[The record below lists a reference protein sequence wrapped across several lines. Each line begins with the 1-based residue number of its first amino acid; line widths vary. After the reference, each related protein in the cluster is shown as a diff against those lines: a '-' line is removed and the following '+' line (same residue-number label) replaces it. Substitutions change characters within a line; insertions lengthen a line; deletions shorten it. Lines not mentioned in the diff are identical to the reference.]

1 MKNGVLR
8 SNGFFNSL
16 DDLDISVIVFLKEL
30 EIKSVSDLSL
40 ENIRDLRESLN
51 NFSILSLSIHFY
63 LSFDV
68 FQNFALESLV
78 LFITNVKGDL
88 VSIKVQVIFQ
98 ILNQLFE

>member
-1 MKNGVLR
+1 
-8 SNGFFNSL
+8 
-16 DDLDISVIVFLKEL
+16 
-30 EIKSVSDLSL
+30 
-40 ENIRDLRESLN
+40 
-51 NFSILSLSIHFY
+51 
-63 LSFDV
+63 V